1 MRIPLEITW
10 RDDVQPDPAIERAVR
25 RKALALDHYCDHLMA
40 CRVSIESPH
49 RRHRQGQRYRVR
61 IDLTV
66 PGAELVVGHLPGDNP
81 AYEDLRA
88 ALRDAFRAAR
98 RQLQEYARIRRGHT
112 KSHEERTI
120 PV

>member
-10 RDDVQPDPAIERAVR
+10 RDDIHPDSQIEAAVR
-25 RKALALDHYCDHLMA
+25 RKALALDHFCAHIMS

-49 RRHRQGQRYRVR
+49 RRHRHGKRFRVR

-66 PGAELVVGHLPGDNP
+66 PGAELVVGHLPEEHA
-81 AYEDLRA
+81 AYEDLRV

-98 RQLQEYARIRRGHT
+98 RQLQDYVRLRRGFVKDHADT
-112 KSHEERTI
+112 T
-120 PV
+120 PA